1 MGTPLQDVYDRFFS
15 KVDENLTGKES
26 LVYNILISAISR
38 SKKVVNHS
46 LIFVLDET
54 LEGEEPLEGEEE
66 TYKGEFTDTLDDD
79 EIEFISLRMLYEKN
93 RRRLQYLISLQ
104 QLIGTKDFSNLP
116 DKVKELN
123 AIQLSQKD
131 LQEEIDSFKNEFNTY
146 TYS

>member
-46 LIFVLDET
+46 LIFVL
-54 LEGEEPLEGEEE
+54 EESLEGEEE

>member
-1 MGTPLQDVYDRFFS
+1 MTTLQSVYDRFFS
-15 KVDENLTGKES
+15 KADEDFTGKES
-26 LVYNILISAISR
+26 LVYNIFISAISR

-46 LIFVLDET
+46 LVYT
-54 LEGEEPLEGEEE
+54 LTEVGEGEEE

>member
-46 LIFVLDET
+46 LIFVL
-54 LEGEEPLEGEEE
+54 EEPLEGEEE